1 MMSFILLVMSVKI
14 DVTTEIVQWVLLFQF
29 FNLFTLM
36 TLDLRN
42 KTMLD
47 KK

>member
-1 MMSFILLVMSVKI
+1 MSFILLVMSVKI
-14 DVTTEIVQWVLLFQF
+14 DVTTEIVLWVLLFQF

-42 KTMLD
+42 KIMLD